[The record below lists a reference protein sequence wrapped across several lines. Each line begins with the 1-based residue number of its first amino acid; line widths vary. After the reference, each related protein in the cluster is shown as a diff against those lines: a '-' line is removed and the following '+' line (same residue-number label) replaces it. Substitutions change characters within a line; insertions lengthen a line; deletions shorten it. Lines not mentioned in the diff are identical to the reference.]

1 MSTHTTIVCDI
12 KGCDKTADHKQKMV
26 SVRFTTEQTEGRST
40 TPYLSGE
47 KLDLCSVHFQK
58 YIDRLPLV
66 GSGAQGF
73 NDYTF
78 KGVEDE
84 PK

>member
-1 MSTHTTIVCDI
+1 MSTITKIICDI
-12 KGCDKTADHKQKMV
+12 KDCDVEAEHKQKTI

-47 KLDLCSVHFQK
+47 KLDMCKDHYQE
-58 YIDRLPLV
+58 YIDSLPLV
-66 GSGAQGF
+66 ATGAQGY

-78 KGVEDE
+78 KKVDE
-84 PK
+84 